1 MNIAEYE
8 SQFDDILEGRNQ
20 NEPYDSEEYQHHVK
34 MNQRR
39 IRRWYRKATLLPELK
54 ELISN
59 IPSQMHWLLI
69 TEPWCGDAAHSHP
82 FIAQLAA
89 LNPKIILK
97 VQNRDAPNSE
107 INNYLTNGTKSIP
120 KLVVRDASGR
130 DLFAW
135 GPRPK
140 EAQDQ
145 YIALRQELSSM
156 IDIQKELQSWYNK
169 NKGVDMQQE
178 IFELFN
184 NAWS

>member
-1 MNIAEYE
+1 
-8 SQFDDILEGRNQ
+8 
-20 NEPYDSEEYQHHVK
+20 
-34 MNQRR
+34 
-39 IRRWYRKATLLPELK
+39 
-54 ELISN
+54 
-59 IPSQMHWLLI
+59 
-69 TEPWCGDAAHSHP
+69 
-82 FIAQLAA
+82 
-89 LNPKIILK
+89 
-97 VQNRDAPNSE
+97 
-107 INNYLTNGTKSIP
+107 
-120 KLVVRDASGR
+120 VVRDASGR